1 MAAATALVEDCRL
14 LPELTRD
21 LGPAHA
27 SGGPM
32 RAERVKRAGDVE
44 VGQALSRFVTSCDG
58 LQIFS
63 S

>member
-1 MAAATALVEDCRL
+1 MAATALVEDCRL
-14 LPELTRD
+14 LRELTRD

-32 RAERVKRAGDVE
+32 RAERVKRPGVE
-44 VGQALSRFVTSCDG
+44 VGQALSRFVTSCDD

-63 S
+63 P